1 MKILSVVQIRDVYL
15 YTKSNVNWWRKKG
28 YSLKE
33 GPVRCFI
40 NLPIFAFNILC
51 FKVCPSSH
59 AGRFERALFPTCVI
73 TCDIKL

>member
-1 MKILSVVQIRDVYL
+1 MSIGGG
-15 YTKSNVNWWRKKG
+15 KG

-59 AGRFERALFPTCVI
+59 AGRFERVLFPTCVI
-73 TCDIKL
+73 TYIIKL